1 MSDLDSLWIALALI
15 WAFYLGT
22 RVGRWITV
30 QRIIQGLSQDPDQL
44 LAALSQYQQ
53 TLAQARAQPP
63 EGEELTVE
71 RHGDQLYVYAKTTK
85 EFLAQGATLPEC
97 LETISRRYPGRQ
109 FQGHLSSDQ
118 ADALGVRIK

>member
-1 MSDLDSLWIALALI
+1 MSDLDSLWIFLALI

-53 TLAQARAQPP
+53 TLADVRASSKS
-63 EGEELTVE
+63 GEELAVE
-71 RHGDQLYVYAKTTK
+71 RHGDQLYVYAKPSG
-85 EFLAQGATLPEC
+85 EFLAQGATLQEC
-97 LETISRRYPGRQ
+97 LDTISRRYPGRA
-109 FQGHLSSDQ
+109 FQGHLSSES
-118 ADALGVRIK
+118 AEELGVKVK